1 MRMLR
6 MFVFPL
12 SAMVAVYRVVR
23 GASVG
28 RFVVQRFL
36 QLSADDL
43 WLPMQFLYSGFRK
56 ALGFARH
63 RRRKV
68 PMMKS
73 LRMSRIMRCCVA
85 LFAAVAS
92 MCCFAAPAMANNHGD
107 TAWSA
112 YLKNWET
119 SDTPNRQKQDS
130 SYAYIKAD
138 FVTKN
143 RTIRA
148 WALGYSNND
157 VKSSTVN
164 FTTGQ
169 SRKISQHAFENNGYK
184 PCQIHLRLQNTAK
197 YSDATQA
204 WGVWNPDS
212 V

>member
-1 MRMLR
+1 MWL
-6 MFVFPL
+6 FSLLLPL
-12 SAMVAVYRVVR
+12 CVV
-23 GASVG
+23 
-28 RFVVQRFL
+28 
-36 QLSADDL
+36 
-43 WLPMQFLYSGFRK
+43 
-56 ALGFARH
+56 
-63 RRRKV
+63 
-68 PMMKS
+68 
-73 LRMSRIMRCCVA
+73 
-85 LFAAVAS
+85 
-92 MCCFAAPAMANNHGD
+92 FAAPAMANNHGD

-169 SRKISQHAFENNGYK
+169 SRKIS
-184 PCQIHLRLQNTAK
+184 LQNTAK

-204 WGVWNPDS
+204 WGV
-212 V
+212 

>member
-1 MRMLR
+1 
-6 MFVFPL
+6 
-12 SAMVAVYRVVR
+12 
-23 GASVG
+23 
-28 RFVVQRFL
+28 
-36 QLSADDL
+36 
-43 WLPMQFLYSGFRK
+43 
-56 ALGFARH
+56 
-63 RRRKV
+63 
-68 PMMKS
+68 MMKS

-92 MCCFAAPAMANNHGD
+92 MCCVAAPAMANNHGD

-119 SDTPNRQKQDS
+119 SDTQNRQKQDS

-148 WALGYSNND
+148 WAPGYSNND

-169 SRKISQHAFENNGYK
+169 SRKISQYAFENNGYK

-197 YSDATQA
+197 YNDVTQA
-204 WGVWNPDS
+204 WGVWSPDS